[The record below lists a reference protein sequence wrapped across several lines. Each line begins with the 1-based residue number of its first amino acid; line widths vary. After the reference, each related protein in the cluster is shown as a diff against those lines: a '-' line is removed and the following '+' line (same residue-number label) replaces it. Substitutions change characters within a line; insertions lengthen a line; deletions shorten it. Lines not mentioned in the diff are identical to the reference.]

1 MGEEKKRERKEKA
14 GEEKGDRER
23 ETEGKMGEEER
34 CFQNLPRG
42 PRGTQGF
49 S

>member
-1 MGEEKKRERKEKA
+1 MGEKKKGKEKRRLVKRR
-14 GEEKGDRER
+14 GTEKEKQK
-23 ETEGKMGEEER
+23 EKMGEEER

>member
-1 MGEEKKRERKEKA
+1 MGERRRERKGKA
-14 GEEKGDRER
+14 GKEKKGRER
-23 ETEGKMGEEER
+23 ETEGKMGEKES

-42 PRGTQGF
+42 PRGTRGF